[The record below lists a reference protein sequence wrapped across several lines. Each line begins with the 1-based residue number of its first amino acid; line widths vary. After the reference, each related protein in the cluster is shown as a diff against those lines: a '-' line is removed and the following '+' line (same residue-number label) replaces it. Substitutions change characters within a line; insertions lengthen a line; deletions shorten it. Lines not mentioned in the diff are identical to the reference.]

1 LVVKNVSRLLALQNS
16 LAFCRQCFVK
26 GKAGRY
32 PDRFWCFLGGGKCRV
47 VLRWPSSGKAQP
59 IHITKIQMFSLPKK
73 TEKKFLKKI
82 RFFLG
87 KSKSNILSLRRD
99 ENETMKK
106 SAPSAIFSC

>member
-1 LVVKNVSRLLALQNS
+1 
-16 LAFCRQCFVK
+16 
-26 GKAGRY
+26 
-32 PDRFWCFLGGGKCRV
+32 
-47 VLRWPSSGKAQP
+47 
-59 IHITKIQMFSLPKK
+59 MFSLPKK